1 MLLLRPALSVAIVI
15 GIVVCLEGSNA
26 SAQTLPSLD
35 VRTWRPSTDPA
46 ASLVLE
52 PAATPGSWNWNV
64 GAWFTYANQPVV
76 LKQGTLTAFRPVDNQ
91 VGADLTASLGLFSRA
106 AVGVDLPTFLFQ
118 DGSSNVPST
127 AVTSGHVAPTGLGDL
142 AVTGKAAILTNDEGG
157 FGLAVLGAVTLPT
170 GNRQS
175 FEGEGSAT
183 VTARVL
189 ADISI
194 VIASLQASLGYK
206 LRTDHHL
213 WPDATGGVIFGDEI
227 PWSIGI
233 LFHPGIVRVLDRE
246 DRQSWELA
254 LHGSLPAGPVGPFG
268 TGDPG
273 SQALSPVLLAFSDRI
288 ELGHDRD
295 LYTVVGGDVGLG
307 NAVGVPTFRGVVSIG
322 WAPRNHDR
330 DHDGVP
336 DDVDQCPGIAEDRD
350 GFEDTDGCPD
360 MDNDDDGIPDELD
373 ACPNIKGVLDADPKR
388 NGCPPPQDPA
398 PPTAAPPTAAPPT
411 PGPANGTGG
420 A

>member
-1 MLLLRPALSVAIVI
+1 
-15 GIVVCLEGSNA
+15 
-26 SAQTLPSLD
+26 
-35 VRTWRPSTDPA
+35 
-46 ASLVLE
+46 
-52 PAATPGSWNWNV
+52 
-64 GAWFTYANQPVV
+64 
-76 LKQGTLTAFRPVDNQ
+76 
-91 VGADLTASLGLFSRA
+91 
-106 AVGVDLPTFLFQ
+106 
-118 DGSSNVPST
+118 
-127 AVTSGHVAPTGLGDL
+127 VTPTGLGDL

-189 ADISI
+189 ADFSI

-213 WPDATGGVIFGDEI
+213 WPDAPGGVIFGDEI
-227 PWSIGI
+227 PWSVGI

-373 ACPNIKGVLDADPKR
+373 ACPNIKGVPDADPKR